1 MSAHTCAESSEE
13 MGHTCMH
20 ACDSKPVKVRL
31 VEVSSPLPPW
41 FPGLNPGHREWQQV
55 PLYTEPLYQP
65 PNSIFLYDYF
75 TILIVIK
82 LSHSETGIEVSY
94 FY

>member
-1 MSAHTCAESSEE
+1 MCVCAHTCADGSEE
-13 MGHTCMH
+13 MGHTCMC
-20 ACDSKPVKVRL
+20 ACDNKPV
-31 VEVSSPLPPW
+31 EVTCRSECSPSTMW
-41 FPGLNPGHREWQQV
+41 FLGLNPGHREWQQV

-82 LSHSETGIEVSY
+82 L
-94 FY
+94 